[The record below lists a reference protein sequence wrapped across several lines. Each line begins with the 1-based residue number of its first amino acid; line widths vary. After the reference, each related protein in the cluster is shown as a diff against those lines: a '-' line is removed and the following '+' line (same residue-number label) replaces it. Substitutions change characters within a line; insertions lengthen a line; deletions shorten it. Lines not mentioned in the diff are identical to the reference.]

1 MTASGGAGR
10 NLTMVQD
17 PSNDSPRSGALPVG
31 EAWQAARDGVTTH
44 ASPLV
49 LDPQRLPQLL
59 GTVVA
64 MSGDMDTHT
73 VLHRIVEA
81 AVHLVGARYGALG
94 VLSER
99 GKVTDLITVGVDD
112 PHLCAAMGLPQGHG
126 LLHTMVDDRKPLRV
140 VDVAAHPR
148 SAGFPAG
155 HPVMRTLLGVP
166 LMVRGTVYGEIYIAD
181 KTDGTLFND
190 DDEHLLT
197 ALASAAG
204 VSIENARLYEQLK
217 RAAEHFQRRMLPVL
231 PDLAPLE
238 AAARYEPAS
247 ELPRLGGDWY
257 DAMILPDGATC
268 VVVGDVTGHD
278 VEAAPLMSQIRNM
291 LRALAFD
298 RCGPPGL
305 VVSRLDHTLT
315 MFEDPPTATL
325 VFGRLDWTP
334 EGYVFGWSNAGH
346 PPPLLVAPDGSTRYL
361 APARHGIPVGIDASV
376 PRFSHAH
383 PLPPGATLLLFTDGL
398 VERRGQDIDTGLD
411 DLAEHAARLARA
423 PLEELCDALI
433 AQSRQVFDDDVAV
446 LALRTPDDSADESA
460 GLFGEAVSQLDD
472 GCGQCTRPPREGEER
487 VASSD
492 EW

>member
-1 MTASGGAGR
+1 
-10 NLTMVQD
+10 MVHD
-17 PSNDSPRSGALPVG
+17 PSHDSPPSGAFPAG
-31 EAWQAARDGVTTH
+31 ETRQAARDGPTAQ
-44 ASPLV
+44 ASQLV
-49 LDPQRLPQLL
+49 LDPQRLRQLL

-64 MSGDMDTHT
+64 MSGDTETRT

-81 AVHLVGARYGALG
+81 AAHLVGARYGALG
-94 VLSER
+94 VLSEA
-99 GKVTDLITVGVDD
+99 GGVTDLITVGIDD

-126 LLHTMVDDRKPLRV
+126 LLHTMVDHREPLRV
-140 VDVAAHPR
+140 ADVAAHPR
-148 SAGFPAG
+148 AAGFPAG

-166 LMVRGTVYGEIYIAD
+166 LMVRGTVYGDLYLAD
-181 KTDGTLFND
+181 KTDGTPFDD

-204 VSIENARLYEQLK
+204 VCIENARLYEHLK
-217 RAAEHFQRRMLPVL
+217 RATEHFQRRLLPVL

-257 DAMILPDGATC
+257 DAMVLPDGATC

-278 VEAAPLMSQIRNM
+278 VEAAPLMGQIRNM

-305 VVSRLDHTLT
+305 VVSRLDRTLT

-325 VFGRLDWTP
+325 VFGRLERAPD
-334 EGYVFGWSNAGH
+334 GYTFGWSNAGH
-346 PPPLLVAPDGSTRYL
+346 PPPLLIGPDGSTCYL

-398 VERRGQDIDTGLD
+398 VERRGQDIDTGFD
-411 DLAEHAARLARA
+411 GLAGHAARLAAA

-433 AQSRQVFDDDVAV
+433 IQSGQVFDDDVAI
-446 LALRTPDDSADESA
+446 LALRTPADSA
-460 GLFGEAVSQLDD
+460 
-472 GCGQCTRPPREGEER
+472 
-487 VASSD
+487 
-492 EW
+492 